1 MTAGTETVDTA
12 GAPTGPD
19 TAARA
24 GSTRGRLVLEGIHKA
39 LGGKAV
45 VRGID
50 LTMEPGEFL
59 TLLGPSGCGKSTTLN
74 MVAGHLLPDSGVVEV
89 DGRDITRLPA
99 NRRAMGMVFQ
109 SYALF
114 PHMTV
119 AENIAFGLR
128 MRKVGAARRRRRAA
142 EALELVGLDGMGER
156 YPRQLSGGQRQRTA
170 LARAL
175 IVEPDLLLLD
185 EPFSNLDAQLRVRLR
200 EEVAALQRRV
210 GTTTILVTHDQD
222 EALAVSDRIAVMAE
236 GTIHQLD
243 APETVYL
250 RPATD
255 FVAQFVGEVN
265 VLDGIAAGASGA
277 GHRCRIGDTHLVT
290 ATPVGTAP
298 GDGEAVRLYV
308 RPEAVRVLAV
318 PEEGRSERPPADTDI
333 SAAGASVDTAT
344 RPGLPGTVEAT
355 RFLGTRVR
363 CVVAT
368 AAGRVEATLPFGS
381 EVPTLGEE
389 VICAWQP
396 QHASLTARP

>member
-1 MTAGTETVDTA
+1 MSAGTGTVGVA
-12 GAPTGPD
+12 GAATGPD
-19 TAARA
+19 TAGRT
-24 GSTRGRLVLEGIHKA
+24 GSARGRLVLKGIRKS
-39 LGGKAV
+39 LGGKEI

-74 MVAGHLLPDSGVVEV
+74 MVAGHLLPDSGAVEV

-128 MRKVGAARRRRRAA
+128 MRKVGAARRRHRAA

-175 IVEPDLLLLD
+175 VVEPDLLLLD

-243 APETVYL
+243 DPEAVYL

-255 FVAQFVGEVN
+255 FVARFVGEVN
-265 VLDGIAAGASGA
+265 VLDGIAAGTAA
-277 GHRCRIGDTHLVT
+277 NGHRCRIGTHLVT
-290 ATPVGTAP
+290 ATPVGPTP
-298 GDGEAVRLYV
+298 DDGEEVRLYV
-308 RPEAVRVLAV
+308 RPEAVRVLPV
-318 PEEGRSERPPADTDI
+318 PGPGEGRADGT
-333 SAAGASVDTAT
+333 SAGRTAE
-344 RPGLPGTVEAT
+344 PGLPGTVEAT

-363 CVVAT
+363 CAVAT
-368 AAGRVEATLPFGS
+368 AAGRVEATMPFGS
-381 EVPTLGEE
+381 DVPGLGEE

-396 QHASLTARP
+396 QHASLAARP

>member
-1 MTAGTETVDTA
+1 MTAGTDTV
-12 GAPTGPD
+12 GEESAPTGTD
-19 TAARA
+19 TATRA
-24 GSTRGRLVLEGIHKA
+24 ESSRGRLVLKGIHKA
-39 LGGKAV
+39 LGGKEV

-128 MRKVGAARRRRRAA
+128 MRKVGAARRRHRAA

-222 EALAVSDRIAVMAE
+222 EALAVSDRIAVMAD
-236 GTIHQLD
+236 GAIHQLD
-243 APETVYL
+243 VPETVYL

-265 VLDGIAAGASGA
+265 VLDGIAAGAA
-277 GHRCRIGDTHLVT
+277 ADGHRCRIADHLVT

-308 RPEAVRVLAV
+308 RPEAVRVLAL
-318 PEEGRSERPPADTDI
+318 PEATPRKDGSASTSGRT
-333 SAAGASVDTAT
+333 AAE
-344 RPGLPGTVEAT
+344 PGLPGTVEAT

-381 EVPTLGEE
+381 EVPGLGEE

-396 QHASLTARP
+396 QHASLTDRP

>member
-1 MTAGTETVDTA
+1 VTVETDPV
-12 GAPTGPD
+12 GPVSKESVPTGPD
-19 TAARA
+19 TTARA
-24 GSTRGRLVLEGIHKA
+24 ESTRGRLVLEGIHKS
-39 LGGKAV
+39 LGGKEV

-50 LTMEPGEFL
+50 LVMEPGEFL

-89 DGRDITRLPA
+89 DGHDITRLPA

-119 AENIAFGLR
+119 TENIAFGLR
-128 MRKVGAARRRRRAA
+128 MRKVGAAQRRRKAA

-210 GTTTILVTHDQD
+210 GTTTILVTHDQE

-243 APETVYL
+243 DPETVYL

-265 VLDGIAAGASGA
+265 VLDGLAAGVATD
-277 GHRCRIGDTHLVT
+277 GHRCRIGDAHLVT
-290 ATPVGTAP
+290 ATPVGAAP
-298 GDGEAVRLYV
+298 GDGEAVRVYV

-318 PEEGRSERPPADTDI
+318 PEKGRSDRAPIDR
-333 SAAGASVDTAT
+333 TAE
-344 RPGLPGTVEAT
+344 PGLPGTVEAT

-368 AAGRVEATLPFGS
+368 AAGRVEATMPFGS

-389 VICAWQP
+389 VMCVWQP
-396 QHASLTARP
+396 QHASLAARP